1 VMKLDIIH
9 KSKKL
14 SRVLKVRLKGRI
26 LSTPTYF
33 PAISSYGIKLPLS
46 YLIYLLANY
55 NYPRVLVSAYDIFH
69 AKEQEKKILFSSI
82 KKFNKVAR
90 RRNKGFLF
98 LDSGIYESSW
108 YDNLSWDR
116 NSYKDMISKVKFD
129 FYSSFDVLPKGS
141 SKKNDKKFMKQTFE
155 NIIASR
161 TFSSKG
167 ELVAILHG
175 RSPDHLIA
183 IIQQFVN
190 THPEICHIIAI
201 PERDCGE
208 GILERAQTIVEVRKI
223 LDKNDD
229 TSLLHVLGCGNPLSI
244 LLYSF
249 CGADIFDSLDWYEH
263 VINQN
268 TSTINDFSHLE
279 LFNCQCRACSFL
291 AKRTR
296 SIKGEYMDSVLLHN
310 LFFYQ
315 DYMKKIQT
323 LIRNDGILTF
333 LGQRIGK
340 DILEKIKRL

>member
-1 VMKLDIIH
+1 MQVTLE
-9 KSKKL
+9 
-14 SRVLKVRLKGRI
+14 GRI
-26 LSTPTYF
+26 LSTPTFF

-55 NYPRVLVSAYDIFH
+55 SYRRVLFHAYDIFH
-69 AKEQEKKILFSSI
+69 AKEQEKKRLFSSI
-82 KKFNKVAR
+82 KKFNKIVR
-90 RRNKGFLF
+90 SRNKGFLF

-108 YDNLSWDR
+108 YNNLSWDR
-116 NSYKDMISKVKFD
+116 NSYRDLISKVKFD
-129 FYSSFDVLPKGS
+129 FYSSFDILPKGS
-141 SKKNDKKFMKQTFE
+141 SRKNDKKFMKQTFE
-155 NIIASR
+155 NITASR
-161 TFSSKG
+161 ALSNKG
-167 ELVAILHG
+167 ELAAILHG

-183 IIQQFVN
+183 MIEQFVS
-190 THPEICHIIAI
+190 THPEICRIIAV

-229 TSLLHVLGCGNPLSI
+229 TSLLHILGCGNPLSI

-263 VINQN
+263 VINQD
-268 TSTINDFSHLE
+268 TLTINDFSHLE
-279 LFNCQCRACSFL
+279 LFDCQCEACAFL

-296 SIKGEYMDSVLLHN
+296 PIKGQYMDKVLLHN

-323 LIRNDGILTF
+323 LIRNDGISTF
-333 LGQRIGK
+333 LGQRVGK
-340 DILEKIKRL
+340 DIVEKIKRF